1 MHEPNRMSGFEV
13 QADTWLSSGFAPLC
27 PGLTI
32 GRNQRAKNGKIST
45 PNKRSTE
52 LRMVLFKLLNARQSV
67 TPDRAPVILLVDLLL
82 ESALNEPSTVLPP
95 HER

>member
-1 MHEPNRMSGFEV
+1 MNPSGCLVSKFKRTRGSRP
-13 QADTWLSSGFAPLC
+13 DLLPYAPE
-27 PGLTI
+27 LTI